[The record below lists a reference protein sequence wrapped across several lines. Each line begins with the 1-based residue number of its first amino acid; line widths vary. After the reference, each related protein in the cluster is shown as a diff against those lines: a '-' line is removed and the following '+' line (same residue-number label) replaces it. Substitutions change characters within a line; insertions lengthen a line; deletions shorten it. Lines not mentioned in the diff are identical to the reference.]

1 MTIKTF
7 AGIIIFFALIY
18 FIAEG
23 QRADVSTIN
32 YGNNKDAGHY
42 VELNGVKL
50 YYEEYGKGE
59 PLILLHGNGGDIKYM
74 KPQIEY
80 FSKKYKVI
88 AMDCRGRGNSELGKD
103 SLTFNQMTKD
113 LNSLLEY
120 LHLDS
125 TYIIGRSDGGIIA
138 LLLAIYYPDKV
149 KKIASFAANVTPDT
163 NALYGNDEVTK
174 DRIKAEAMM
183 AKHDT
188 TQNWLLIQ
196 QRMRLMEFQP
206 YIYASDLKKIKC
218 PVLIMSTDRDLI
230 KIEHTVFIYQNIP
243 KSNLCIFTGETHG
256 VSSTNP
262 ILFNT
267 TIDKYFI
274 EPYKGDEIR
283 Y

>member
-1 MTIKTF
+1 
-7 AGIIIFFALIY
+7 
-18 FIAEG
+18 
-23 QRADVSTIN
+23 
-32 YGNNKDAGHY
+32 
-42 VELNGVKL
+42 
-50 YYEEYGKGE
+50 
-59 PLILLHGNGGDIKYM
+59 
-74 KPQIEY
+74 
-80 FSKKYKVI
+80 
-88 AMDCRGRGNSELGKD
+88 
-103 SLTFNQMTKD
+103 MTKD

-125 TYIIGRSDGGIIA
+125 AYIIGRSDGGIIA
-138 LLLAIYYPDKV
+138 LLLAINYPDKV
-149 KKIASFAANVTPDT
+149 KKIASFSANITPDT
-163 NALYGNDEVTK
+163 NALYGNDEVTN

-267 TIDKYFI
+267 TVDKYFI